1 MSSVLRG
8 LGVVWAGATPVRVVI
23 AALMVSTGLVFAAS
37 VSAQGT
43 ATKRVAS
50 RAAWAVPLALAAL
63 GSIVPGAMLLG
74 REQLMVAVLA
84 GSTVLSSTVPFL
96 LLWAFYALVCV
107 VRSNLTTLQLL
118 VVLRRGMDA
127 GLISVAI
134 AWGIALLAGGHLIRL
149 VALSGF
155 YAFLM
160 PWVIGFGLSLPRPRQ
175 PSARFAALSIAL
187 AACMALSAI
196 PWPFQVR
203 HDIECQW
210 WYPAG
215 RHAVLGFHDEPWR
228 WRAHSAFAWMLA
240 PGALGELTIRNIAQP
255 LTELRCAAPWQVNPW
270 RESYPGL

>member
-96 LLWAFYALVCV
+96 LLWGFYALVCV

-118 VVLRRGMDA
+118 AVLRRGMDV

-155 YAFLM
+155 HAFLM
-160 PWVIGFGLSLPRPRQ
+160 PWVIGFGLSFPSRAQDSRRRALRRSPSRWPHAWRCPPSHGPSRSGTTSNASGGTRLDAMRCSDSTTSRGAGERTAHLPGCWRRG
-175 PSARFAALSIAL
+175 
-187 AACMALSAI
+187 
-196 PWPFQVR
+196 PWV
-203 HDIECQW
+203 
-210 WYPAG
+210 
-215 RHAVLGFHDEPWR
+215 
-228 WRAHSAFAWMLA
+228 S
-240 PGALGELTIRNIAQP
+240 
-255 LTELRCAAPWQVNPW
+255 
-270 RESYPGL
+270 